1 MAHDESNPMA
11 RGRSQFFVF
20 LGGLQA
26 GVKNGAVRKLSYL
39 LSIHENRRPYPFD
52 LLEALLHFVQCDN
65 GGWKGGGE
73 AAGGLVQA
81 LVFVQRMRDRELEG
95 TRGTAGR
102 RLVGHLWLKPL
113 RLDGGVGPD
122 SLRIVRL

>member
-1 MAHDESNPMA
+1 MAHAESNPMA

-26 GVKNGAVRKLSYL
+26 SVKNGAVRKLSYL

-81 LVFVQRMRDRELEG
+81 LVYTVACR
-95 TRGTAGR
+95 
-102 RLVGHLWLKPL
+102 
-113 RLDGGVGPD
+113 
-122 SLRIVRL
+122 